1 MAQFT
6 MYQPITTDNLHAA
19 FVSQYVKDNR
29 KNMPDYG
36 RKTPSEKAMNA
47 ERDFIR
53 EPEYNTA
60 ETIVFSSFGSAAC
73 GFLEE
78 DEDFDG
84 FI

>member
-36 RKTPSEKAMNA
+36 RKATSEKAMNA
-47 ERDFIR
+47 ERDFSR
-53 EPEYNTA
+53 PQPYNTHD
-60 ETIVFSSFGSAAC
+60 ELIFSSYGQEAC
-73 GFLEE
+73 GCVE
-78 DEDFDG
+78 DDPDFDG

>member
-6 MYQPITTDNLHAA
+6 MYQPITTDNLHDA
-19 FVSQYVKDNR
+19 FVRQYVKDNK

-36 RKTPSEKAMNA
+36 RKKTSQTAMNEA
-47 ERDFIR
+47 RDFIKD
-53 EPEYNTA
+53 PEYNIA
-60 ETIVFSSFGSAAC
+60 ETIVFSSFGSGAC
-73 GFLEE
+73 GFLEG